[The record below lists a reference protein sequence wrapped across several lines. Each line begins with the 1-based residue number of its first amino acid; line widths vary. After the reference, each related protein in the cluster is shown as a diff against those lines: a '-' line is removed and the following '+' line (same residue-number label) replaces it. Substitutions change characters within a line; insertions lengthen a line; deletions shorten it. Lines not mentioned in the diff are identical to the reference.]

1 MKEVRAVENLV
12 KCQVETI
19 VVIKFFLI
27 QSDPRLLTETAK
39 QALAS
44 HKMSL
49 VIIIC
54 GKVWV
59 FNSVVAIGDCP
70 LLYLS

>member
-1 MKEVRAVENLV
+1 MMEVRAVENLV

-19 VVIKFFLI
+19 LVIFSL
-27 QSDPRLLTETAK
+27 SDPRLLTETAK

-59 FNSVVAIGDCP
+59 FNSVVAIGNCP

>member
-12 KCQVETI
+12 KYEVETI

-39 QALAS
+39 
-44 HKMSL
+44 
-49 VIIIC
+49 
-54 GKVWV
+54 
-59 FNSVVAIGDCP
+59 
-70 LLYLS
+70 LYLS